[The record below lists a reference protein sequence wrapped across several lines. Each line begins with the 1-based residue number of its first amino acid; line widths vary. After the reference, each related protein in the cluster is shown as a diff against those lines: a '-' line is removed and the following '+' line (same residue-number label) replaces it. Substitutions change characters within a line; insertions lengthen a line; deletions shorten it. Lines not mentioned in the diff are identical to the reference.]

1 MKRAILP
8 DRGIIKIDG
17 PDART
22 FLQGLVSNDVERAD
36 GSGAIYAA
44 FLTPQGKYLFDFF
57 IVGDGETLFLDVA
70 KSDVPD
76 LVKRLTMYKLRSK
89 ATLEDVSEKM
99 DAAVIFGDGSDR
111 VLTSGVDQEKR
122 SDGAIVY
129 IDPRLPAAG
138 VRAILPK
145 SADPTALDG
154 DIADADDYERH
165 RIALGL
171 PTAPHDLIRDKS
183 ILLESGFDELHGVD
197 WKKGCYMGQELTART
212 KYRGLVKK
220 RLVPVGID
228 GAVEPGTDILA
239 DGKVVG
245 EVRSVAGDA
254 GIAMLRLAAIR
265 DSGGLSAGDATLSV
279 SVPDWMQLPEEVE

>member
-1 MKRAILP
+1 MKRATLP

-44 FLTPQGKYLFDFF
+44 FLTPQGKYLHDFF
-57 IVGDGETLFLDVA
+57 IVGDGETLYLETA

-76 LVKRLTMYKLRSK
+76 LAKRLSMYKLRSK
-89 ATLEDVSEKM
+89 ATVEDVSAEM
-99 DAAVIFGDGSDR
+99 DVAVIFGDGSDG
-111 VLTSGVDQEKR
+111 VLTSGVAQEKR

-129 IDPRLPAAG
+129 IDPRLSAAG
-138 VRAILPK
+138 LRVILPT

-154 DIADADDYERH
+154 DIADAEDYERH

-171 PTAPHDLIRDKS
+171 PEAPHDLIKEKS

-220 RLVPVGID
+220 RLVPVRID
-228 GAVEPGTDILA
+228 DAVETGTDIMA
-239 DGKVVG
+239 DGKIVG
-245 EVRSVAGDA
+245 DMRSVSGDT
-254 GIAMLRLAAIR
+254 GIAMLRLAAIQ
-265 DSGGLSAGDATLSV
+265 GGAPLTAGDASV
-279 SVPDWMQLPEEVE
+279 TVAVPDWMNLPEEVE